1 MEVSAMTDL
10 IQKRRNI
17 LAACGITML
26 ILALSLLFW
35 PPEISPSLGGGVGLE
50 YRVHALLGTPEDQD
64 LAESSL
70 IQAAEDTLGLPV
82 TGQLLPSADQEDL
95 WILQLQLEPQY
106 SIGYNEYQTL
116 TYSLIN
122 SFPGWTFQSSA
133 GISQSHGT
141 AVRTTTNY
149 LLCLA
154 VLFGFCVL
162 YLLLRCR
169 RCQSCPSAAAG
180 AAGLL
185 MSLLGASALSAAVG
199 VVFDFSTVLAGLS
212 LMIFAVY
219 DITAVLTAME
229 NTPGENDARECAA
242 TLAAACRKR
251 ARGLVVNTLTVSVLL
266 LAVTVGAYHSDLP
279 ALVAFSF
286 PLLAGLIFALFSSLV
301 LTPLLW
307 YEFLAALIPPCAA
320 IE

>member
-1 MEVSAMTDL
+1 MTDL
-10 IQKRRNI
+10 IRKRRNI

-26 ILALSLLFW
+26 VLFLSLLFW
-35 PPEISPSLGGGVGLE
+35 PPEISPSLDGGVELE
-50 YRVHALLGTPEDQD
+50 YRVHALLGTPEDQE

-70 IQAAEDTLGLPV
+70 IRAAEDTLGLPV

-95 WILQLQLEPQY
+95 WILQLQLDPQY
-106 SIGYNEYQTL
+106 SISYSDYQSL

-154 VLFGFCVL
+154 VLFGLCTL

-169 RCQSCPSAAAG
+169 RCQSCPSAIAG

-185 MSLLGASALSAAVG
+185 MSLLGASALSSAVG
-199 VVFDFSTVLAGLS
+199 VVFDFSTVLAALA
-212 LMIFAVY
+212 LQVFAVY
-219 DITAVLTAME
+219 DITAVLTSVE
-229 NTPGENDARECAA
+229 TLPGENDPRECAA
-242 TLAAACRKR
+242 ALSAACRKR
-251 ARGLVVNTLTVSVLL
+251 ARGLMVNTLTVSILL

-279 ALVAFSF
+279 ALVSFSF

-307 YEFLAALIPPCAA
+307 YELRFGRGRTA
-320 IE
+320 ESGSSR